1 MFWSDFNK
9 GFSPWRVFGNMDKE
23 LKRIQSEM
31 NRLYPSSGLASA
43 AEFPAINVWRNGN
56 DIILTTELPGIV
68 PEELDISVVGKTLTL
83 RGERAP
89 LGEKEETYHRR
100 ERWHG
105 RFTRTV
111 QLPFEVNADKVEAKY
126 VKGSLYLT
134 LPRSEEEKPK
144 KIAIKA
150 TE

>member
-1 MFWSDFNK
+1 MFWSELDK
-9 GFSPWRVFGNMDKE
+9 GFSPWRVFGNMDRE
-23 LKRIQSEM
+23 LKRIQSELG
-31 NRLYPSSGLASA
+31 RLYSGGASSV
-43 AEFPAINVWRNGN
+43 EFPSINAWRNGN
-56 DIILTTELPGIV
+56 DIVITTELPGIV

-83 RGERAP
+83 RGARAP

-105 RFTRTV
+105 QFSRTV

-126 VKGSLYLT
+126 VKGVLYLT

-144 KIAIKA
+144 KITIKA
-150 TE
+150 T